1 MRGCE
6 YVYCGQPV
14 GYCREPCESVAYNGC
29 HDNHTVFDQA
39 RARRQGRGEARRFKQ
54 ENAVCSVWPPQLP
67 DAPSLQPPSS
77 PHTYTQP

>member
-1 MRGCE
+1 MKGCE

-39 RARRQGRGEARRFKQ
+39 RRRRRRRQGCCLFGGERESVLLLRRNVF
-54 ENAVCSVWPPQLP
+54 A
-67 DAPSLQPPSS
+67 AAAG
-77 PHTYTQP
+77 